1 MTKVVGIV
9 GWKDVGKTFFVTE
22 IINLL
27 VKKGYKVGTIKHA
40 HHDFDIDKPETDSFK
55 HRQSGA
61 TEVIISSSKRWAKII
76 ENNNKTEKKLNE
88 LLREFNDVDLVIVE
102 GFKKENHPKIEIIGQ
117 NSKIVNNEIKNVVA
131 IVADQKT
138 KSNIPLFMRND
149 VESLTEFIINKF
161 L

>member
-40 HHDFDIDKPETDSFK
+40 HHDFDIDKPGTDSFE

-61 TEVIISSSKRWAKII
+61 SEVIISSSKRWAKII

-102 GFKKENHPKIEIIGQ
+102 GFKKENLPKIEIIGQ

>member
-40 HHDFDIDKPETDSFK
+40 HHDFDIDKPGTDSFK

-61 TEVIISSSKRWAKII
+61 SEVIISSSKRWAKII

-88 LLREFNDVDLVIVE
+88 LLREFIDVDLVIVE
-102 GFKKENHPKIEIIGQ
+102 GLKNENHPKIEIIGQ

-138 KSNIPLFMRND
+138 KSNIPLFML
-149 VESLTEFIINKF
+149 SLIHI
-161 L
+161 

>member
-40 HHDFDIDKPETDSFK
+40 HHDFDIDKSGTDSFK

-61 TEVIISSSKRWAKII
+61 SEVIISSSKRWAKII

-88 LLREFNDVDLVIVE
+88 LLREFIDVDLVIVE
-102 GFKKENHPKIEIIGQ
+102 GFKNENHPKIEIIGQ